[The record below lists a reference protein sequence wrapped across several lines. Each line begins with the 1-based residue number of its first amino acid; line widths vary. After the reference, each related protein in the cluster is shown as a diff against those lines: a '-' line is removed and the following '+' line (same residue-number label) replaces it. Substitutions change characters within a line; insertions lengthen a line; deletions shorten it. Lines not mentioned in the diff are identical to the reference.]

1 MKTAELCRCRV
12 GHVSSVDP
20 AAGTVRVVFDDK
32 QGLVSYNLP
41 VLQRNTLKN
50 KDEAWPDPG
59 EHVVCLFLGNGLEQG
74 FVLGAIYDRKNRP
87 PIGDQDVRA
96 ITFEDGTTVKVD
108 RKNHRVDVQDSF
120 GSYIRMEGGYIRIKA
135 AVQTIIER

>member
-20 AAGTVRVVFDDK
+20 TAGTARVVFDDK

-87 PIGDQDVRA
+87 PVGDQDVRVT
-96 ITFEDGTTVKVD
+96 TFEDGTTLKVD
-108 RKNHRVDVQDSF
+108 RKNHIVEVKDF
-120 GSYIRMEGGYIRIKA
+120 YGSYIRFAEGNIYIKSHADVHINK
-135 AVQTIIER
+135 